1 MPRERHDRMERTCIY
16 SGSFDP
22 ITLGHVDIIRR
33 ACQLF
38 DRVTV
43 AVLHN
48 PAKKGCFTVE
58 ERLEMIRRA
67 CADLPQVEARAF
79 TGMLVDAVEECD
91 ACAVV
96 RGLRNVLDYESEKTM
111 AQFNSELRPGTE
123 TVFLMTRPEHA
134 HVSSTTV
141 KELAGLG
148 ADFSAYVPMCNVES
162 IKEKFSK

>member
-1 MPRERHDRMERTCIY
+1 MERTCIY

-33 ACQLF
+33 ACGMF
-38 DRVTV
+38 DRVVV

-58 ERLEMIRRA
+58 ERLEMICRA
-67 CADLPQVEARAF
+67 CGDLPQVEARAF
-79 TGMLVDAVEECD
+79 EGLLVDAAAATG

-96 RGLRNVLDYESEKTM
+96 RGLRSVADFESEKAM

-123 TVFLMTRPEHA
+123 TVFLMTKPEHA
-134 HVSSTTV
+134 HVSSSTV
-141 KELAGLG
+141 KELASYGVEL
-148 ADFSAYVPMCNVES
+148 SSYVPACNVEIIQS
-162 IKEKFSK
+162 KFGK